1 MKLVAGLG
9 NPGREYRGTRHNVG
23 FEVVDLI
30 ATRYGLT
37 FEAAPADAV
46 QAKWRTGGEVVL
58 LVKALSFMNLSGAP
72 IAELAR
78 YYRVSLADLLVVAD
92 DVNLPLGRLRLRAN
106 GSEGGHNGLRSVA
119 DAIGTE
125 DYGRLRIGVG
135 RGDARRDLA
144 DHVLA
149 RFEKDEQS
157 GIEGAIARAADAV
170 EAWTHQSFDTVMN
183 LYNRAVEEGT

>member
-1 MKLVAGLG
+1 VKLVAGLG

-23 FEVVDLI
+23 FDVVDLV
-30 ATRYGLT
+30 AKRHDLE

-46 QAKWRTGGEVVL
+46 QAKWRTGDEVVL
-58 LVKALSFMNLSGAP
+58 LVKPLSFMNLSGPP

-78 YYRVSLADLLVVAD
+78 YYRVSLADLLIVSD
-92 DVNLPLGRLRLRAN
+92 DVNLPLGRLRMRAN

-119 DAIGTE
+119 EALGTD
-125 DYGRLRIGVG
+125 DYARLRLGVG

-149 RFEKDEQS
+149 RFEQDEQP

-170 EAWTHQSFDTVMN
+170 DAWTHRSLDTVMN
-183 LYNRAVEEGT
+183 AFNRAVEEDT